1 MNFITELFNSKN
13 HNAILIVINTL
24 LKERHYISCIV
35 NDKDTSVEV
44 TIKLLIKKVFKLH
57 DLLNFIVSDREF

>member
-1 MNFITELFNSKN
+1 MNFIIELFNSKN

-24 LKERHYISCIV
+24 LKKRYYISCIV
-35 NDKDTSVEV
+35 NDENTSVEV

-57 DLLNFIVSDREF
+57 KLLNFIVSDREL